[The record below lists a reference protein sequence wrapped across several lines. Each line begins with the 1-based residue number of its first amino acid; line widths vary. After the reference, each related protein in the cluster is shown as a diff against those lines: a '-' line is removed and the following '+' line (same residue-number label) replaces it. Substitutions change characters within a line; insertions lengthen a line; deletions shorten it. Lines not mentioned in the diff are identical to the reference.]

1 MCNTIVSCSFIAT
14 SCEERDGGRE
24 RQREGDR
31 EMRREDKEYKEPVS
45 IQTPTVAVSP

>member
-14 SCEERDGGRE
+14 SCEERDGGR
-24 RQREGDR
+24 QREGDR
-31 EMRREDKEYKEPVS
+31 EMRREDKEYEEPVS